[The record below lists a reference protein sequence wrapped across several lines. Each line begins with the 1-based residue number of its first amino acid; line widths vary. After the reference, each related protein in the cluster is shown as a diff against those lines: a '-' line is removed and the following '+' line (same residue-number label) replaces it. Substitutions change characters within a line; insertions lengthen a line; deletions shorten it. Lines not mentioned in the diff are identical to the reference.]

1 MKGPY
6 ALRIKS
12 EFPCILKMES
22 CAFSAWFDD
31 KYLNA
36 WASAHFTSGQ
46 AASCGMHGVY
56 SFPPQRMSPSPTAMP
71 VSTLNGP
78 TAQRPN
84 RDSLS
89 SA

>member
-36 WASAHFTSGQ
+36 WRPLILDLVKPQAVECMASTHFLRSVCLRARRQCPSSTS
-46 AASCGMHGVY
+46 
-56 SFPPQRMSPSPTAMP
+56 PQRPNSPTAHP
-71 VSTLNGP
+71 
-78 TAQRPN
+78 
-84 RDSLS
+84 
-89 SA
+89 